1 MAVNIR
7 GINFHAK
14 PGSRREQVLRAA
26 KKSDERNTDW
36 LPLVIAG
43 FFVAG
48 FFAGG
53 LVATIWPMV

>member
-14 PGSRREQVLRAA
+14 PGSRREQVLRMA

-36 LPLVIAG
+36 LPMLMVAVFLLG
-43 FFVAG
+43 FTIGGVA
-48 FFAGG
+48 
-53 LVATIWPMV
+53 ATIWPLA